1 MTVNEQEP
9 REASLAVRVPDPE
22 PEHDRRLLD
31 AVGGL
36 VDQVVDRILLSPDR
50 ITSAAEGKRRDG
62 GGRRHRGVH
71 RHAAARSP

>member
-9 REASLAVRVPDPE
+9 RDASLAVRVPDPE

-36 VDQVVDRILLSPDR
+36 VDQVVDRILLQSRPHHVRRAGQARDRQTTTPRRSRTRCSGSP
-50 ITSAAEGKRRDG
+50 
-62 GGRRHRGVH
+62 
-71 RHAAARSP
+71 